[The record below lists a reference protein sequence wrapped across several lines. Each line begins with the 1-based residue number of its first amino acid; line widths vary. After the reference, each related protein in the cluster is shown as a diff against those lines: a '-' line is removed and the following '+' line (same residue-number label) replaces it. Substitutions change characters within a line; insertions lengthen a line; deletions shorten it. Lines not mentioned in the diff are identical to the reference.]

1 MGDTLS
7 YEVDEQS
14 TLEWLKNKRNYWG
27 KLVGDTGK
35 RLDGFFAKENSLERT
50 NDSFIKVALRGQQYS
65 GESST
70 LKPEFKFR
78 LDLPSLKKRL
88 KLVIE
93 SSPEETKTLEQ
104 TKLSQPNAEREPL
117 KDTAVGALELVAKPS
132 RKWNGSTSVGLD
144 FKLPADPFWR
154 AKGSFQMDISEYWTL
169 TLREN
174 LYYFHE
180 SGWGESS
187 QITAQYSQDS
197 YVFRTTS
204 EAKYSHSARSMYF
217 AQIFSVLNELSAKH
231 ALNNQVGVLAQNKPI
246 RETTSYFIKTTYRHR
261 LYSTWLFYELTPE
274 LKFPRDDNF
283 NLQPSLTAKI
293 ELVFSSQ
300 E

>member
-1 MGDTLS
+1 MPIG
-7 YEVDEQS
+7 VFDEI
-14 TLEWLKNKRNYWG
+14 T
-27 KLVGDTGK
+27 
-35 RLDGFFAKENSLERT
+35 
-50 NDSFIKVALRGQQYS
+50 
-65 GESST
+65 
-70 LKPEFKFR
+70 
-78 LDLPSLKKRL
+78 
-88 KLVIE
+88 
-93 SSPEETKTLEQ
+93 
-104 TKLSQPNAEREPL
+104 
-117 KDTAVGALELVAKPS
+117 